1 MPTTRRI
8 LNALN
13 PKKPS
18 EHEWIEIV
26 FAALLVGGVGLL
38 FGGVKGM
45 VIALKALVIVAGVVL
60 VLLAGYI
67 VIKIK
72 L

>member
-1 MPTTRRI
+1 MRHSDSC
-8 LNALN
+8 AE
-13 PKKPS
+13 PKK
-18 EHEWIEIV
+18 ERLRQMIEIL
-26 FAALLVGGVGLL
+26 FAALLVGGIGLL

-45 VIALKALVIVAGVVL
+45 VIALKALVIVAGVAL
-60 VLLAGYI
+60 LLLAGYI